1 MQKQAMLIVIPV
13 VPFGNTAMSNAM
25 CPFSTCSS
33 NQCTSVTNISHKTSK
48 PNQGWSNYKE
58 PLVILYTRRKGQDKK
73 ATPAAR
79 YSVHPWSVTNDK
91 TMNKTILNYTQ
102 EMLSTTI
109 RLVKRCGT
117 WVAHVFS
124 CAVGLPKCMVLVISV
139 VPSKYF
145 NTQNSVNW
153 LYY

>member
-33 NQCTSVTNISHKTSK
+33 NQCTSVTNINHKISK
-48 PNQGWSNYKE
+48 PNQGSSNYKE
-58 PLVILYTRRKGQDKK
+58 PPVILYARRKGQDKK

-79 YSVHPWSVTNDK
+79 YSVHPWFVTNDKTMNK

-109 RLVKRCGT
+109 RLVQRCGT
-117 WVAHVFS
+117 
-124 CAVGLPKCMVLVISV
+124 
-139 VPSKYF
+139 
-145 NTQNSVNW
+145 
-153 LYY
+153 

>member
-1 MQKQAMLIVIPV
+1 MQKQAMSIVIPV

-33 NQCTSVTNISHKTSK
+33 NQCTSVTNISHKISK
-48 PNQGWSNYKE
+48 PNQGSINYKE
-58 PLVILYTRRKGQDKK
+58 PSVTSYARRKGQDKK

-79 YSVHPWSVTNDK
+79 YSVHPWFVANH
-91 TMNKTILNYTQ
+91 KTILNYTQ

-109 RLVKRCGT
+109 RLVQRCGT